1 MKRASVSRLF
11 RDKKSR
17 HAKLL
22 LQAVDSGENFTITL
36 PEHKAAV
43 LALEGHGLNDRCGL
57 YWLLSQSVAALGGT
71 FGSVIVTLA
80 DSGVRGAISLSTGGE
95 AKWFDADVVELIAL
109 ALHVDLPIYL
119 KVADDEDDDK
129 GGEDAEN
136 GAPQADMPLPDVF
149 EHALA
154 DILERT
160 PLGGATEPD
169 GGGEGESQD
178 DNPASS

>member
-11 RDKKSR
+11 RDKKSH

-22 LQAVDSGENFTITL
+22 LQAVDSGEKFTIAL

-57 YWLLSQSVAALGGT
+57 YYLLSQSVAALGGT
-71 FGSVIVTLA
+71 FGSVVVTLA
-80 DSGVRGAISLSTGGE
+80 DSGVRAVISLSTGGE
-95 AKWFDADVVELIAL
+95 PKWFDADVVELIAL

-119 KVADDEDDDK
+119 KVADDEDDD
-129 GGEDAEN
+129 GGDNAES
-136 GAPQADMPLPDVF
+136 ADPQADMPLPDVF

-160 PLGGATEPD
+160 PLGGANESED
-169 GGGEGESQD
+169 GGEGESHD
-178 DNPASS
+178 DAPAPS

>member
-11 RDKKSR
+11 RDKKSH
-17 HAKLL
+17 HAKLM

-57 YWLLSQSVAALGGT
+57 YYLLSQSVAALGGT
-71 FGSVIVTLA
+71 FGAVVVTLA
-80 DSGVRGAISLSTGGE
+80 SSGVSGVISLSASGKP
-95 AKWFDADVVELIAL
+95 KWFDADVVELIAL

-119 KVADDEDDDK
+119 KVAEDDDG
-129 GGEDAEN
+129 GGESAD
-136 GAPQADMPLPDVF
+136 GADMPLPDVF

-154 DILERT
+154 DILERR
-160 PLGGATEPD
+160 G
-169 GGGEGESQD
+169 GGGESEDADAGQ
-178 DNPASS
+178 

>member
-11 RDKKSR
+11 RDKKSH

-22 LQAVDSGENFTITL
+22 LQAVDSRENFTIAL

-57 YWLLSQSVAALGGT
+57 YYLLSRSVAALGGT

-80 DSGVRGAISLSTGGE
+80 ESGVRGVISLSTGGE
-95 AKWFDADVVELIAL
+95 PKWFDADVVELIAL

-119 KVADDEDDDK
+119 KVADDEDND
-129 GGEDAEN
+129 GGDDAESD
-136 GAPQADMPLPDVF
+136 ASEMDMPLPDVF

-160 PLGGATEPD
+160 PLGGATESD
-169 GGGEGESQD
+169 GGGEGESQED
-178 DNPASS
+178 APAPS

>member
-11 RDKKSR
+11 RDKKSH

-57 YWLLSQSVAALGGT
+57 YYLLSQSVAALGGT
-71 FGSVIVTLA
+71 FGAVVVTLA
-80 DSGVRGAISLSTGGE
+80 SSGVSGVISLSASGKP
-95 AKWFDADVVELIAL
+95 KWFDADVVELIAL

-119 KVADDEDDDK
+119 KLAEDDDG
-129 GGEDAEN
+129 GGESAD
-136 GAPQADMPLPDVF
+136 GADMPLPDVF

-154 DILERT
+154 DILERRS
-160 PLGGATEPD
+160 D
-169 GGGEGESQD
+169 GGVSEADGGEKG
-178 DNPASS
+178 

>member
-11 RDKKSR
+11 RDRKSH

-22 LQAVDSGENFTITL
+22 LQAVDGGEKFTITL

-57 YWLLSQSVAALGGT
+57 YYLLLQSVAALGGT
-71 FGSVIVTLA
+71 FGSVVVTLA
-80 DSGVRGAISLSTGGE
+80 DSGVSGVISLSTGGE

-119 KVADDEDDDK
+119 KLADEDED
-129 GGEDAEN
+129 GGENAEN
-136 GAPQADMPLPDVF
+136 APEADMPLPDVF

-154 DILERT
+154 DILERA
-160 PLGGATEPD
+160 PFGGDPESD
-169 GGGEGESQD
+169 GGESQD
-178 DNPASS
+178 AAPAPQPPAQD

>member
-11 RDKKSR
+11 RDRKSH

-22 LQAVDSGENFTITL
+22 LQAVDGGEKFTITL

-57 YWLLSQSVAALGGT
+57 YYLLSQSVAALGGT
-71 FGSVIVTLA
+71 FGSVVVTLA
-80 DSGVRGAISLSTGGE
+80 ESGVSGVISVSAGGE
-95 AKWFDADVVELIAL
+95 ARWFDADVVELIAL

-119 KVADDEDDDK
+119 KLADEDDG
-129 GGEDAEN
+129 GGEDGEGGAET
-136 GAPQADMPLPDVF
+136 DMPLPDVF

-154 DILERT
+154 DILERS
-160 PLGGATEPD
+160 PFGDAPESD
-169 GGGEGESQD
+169 GGESQD
-178 DNPASS
+178 AAPAT

>member
-11 RDKKSR
+11 RDKKSQ

-57 YWLLSQSVAALGGT
+57 YYLLSQSVAALGGT
-71 FGSVIVTLA
+71 FGSVVVTLA
-80 DSGVRGAISLSTGGE
+80 SSGVSGVISLSASGKP
-95 AKWFDADVVELIAL
+95 KWFDADVVELIAL

-119 KVADDEDDDK
+119 KLADDED
-129 GGEDAEN
+129 GGEKAEET
-136 GAPQADMPLPDVF
+136 AIPLPDVF

-154 DILERT
+154 DILERRSDC
-160 PLGGATEPD
+160 GASEAD
-169 GGGEGESQD
+169 GGEKG
-178 DNPASS
+178 

>member
-11 RDKKSR
+11 RDKKSH

-22 LQAVDSGENFTITL
+22 LQAVESGENFTITL

-57 YWLLSQSVAALGGT
+57 YYLLSRSVAALGGA

-80 DSGVRGAISLSTGGE
+80 ESGVSGAISLSTGG
-95 AKWFDADVVELIAL
+95 KLQWFDADVVELIAL

-119 KVADDEDDDK
+119 KVDDDEDND
-129 GGEDAEN
+129 GGDDAESD
-136 GAPQADMPLPDVF
+136 APQADMPLPDVF

-160 PLGGATEPD
+160 PLGGANESED
-169 GGGEGESQD
+169 GGGENESRD
-178 DNPASS
+178 DAPAPS

>member
-11 RDKKSR
+11 RDRKSH

-22 LQAVDSGENFTITL
+22 LQAVDGGEKFTITL

-57 YWLLSQSVAALGGT
+57 YYLLSQSVAALGGT
-71 FGSVIVTLA
+71 FGSVVVTLA
-80 DSGVRGAISLSTGGE
+80 ESGVSGVISLSTDGE

-119 KVADDEDDDK
+119 KIADDD
-129 GGEDAEN
+129 GGEDAES
-136 GAPQADMPLPDVF
+136 GAETDMPLPDVF

-160 PLGGATEPD
+160 PFGDVPESD
-169 GGGEGESQD
+169 GGGESQD
-178 DNPASS
+178 AAPAP

>member
-11 RDKKSR
+11 RDKKSH

-22 LQAVDSGENFTITL
+22 LQAVESGENFTITL

-57 YWLLSQSVAALGGT
+57 YYLLSRSVAALGGT

-80 DSGVRGAISLSTGGE
+80 ESGVRGVISLSTGG
-95 AKWFDADVVELIAL
+95 KLQWFDADVVELIAL

-119 KVADDEDDDK
+119 KVSDAEDD
-129 GGEDAEN
+129 GGEDSESAV
-136 GAPQADMPLPDVF
+136 PQADMPLPDVF

-160 PLGGATEPD
+160 SLGGANESE
-169 GGGEGESQD
+169 GGGENESRD
-178 DNPASS
+178 DAPAPS

>member
-11 RDKKSR
+11 RDKKSH

-57 YWLLSQSVAALGGT
+57 YYLLSQSVAALGGT
-71 FGSVIVTLA
+71 FGSVVVTLA
-80 DSGVRGAISLSTGGE
+80 SAGVSGVISLSVDNKP
-95 AKWFDADVVELIAL
+95 KWFDADVVELIAL

-119 KVADDEDDDK
+119 KLADDDDD
-129 GGEDAEN
+129 GDGEKAEETVI
-136 GAPQADMPLPDVF
+136 PLPDVF

-154 DILERT
+154 DILERRSD
-160 PLGGATEPD
+160 GGAPEAD
-169 GGGEGESQD
+169 GGESG
-178 DNPASS
+178 

>member
-11 RDKKSR
+11 RDKKSH

-36 PEHKAAV
+36 PEHRAAV

-57 YWLLSQSVAALGGT
+57 YYLLSQSVAALGGT
-71 FGSVIVTLA
+71 FGSVVVTLA
-80 DSGVRGAISLSTGGE
+80 SAGVSGVISLSVDNKP
-95 AKWFDADVVELIAL
+95 KWFDADVVELIAL

-119 KVADDEDDDK
+119 KIADDDDGD
-129 GGEDAEN
+129 GEKIEETDI
-136 GAPQADMPLPDVF
+136 PLPDVF

-154 DILERT
+154 DILEQRS
-160 PLGGATEPD
+160 A
-169 GGGEGESQD
+169 GGESED
-178 DNPASS
+178 DKSPLP

>member
-11 RDKKSR
+11 RDKKSH

-22 LQAVDSGENFTITL
+22 LQAVESGENFTITL

-57 YWLLSQSVAALGGT
+57 YYLLSRSVAALGGT

-80 DSGVRGAISLSTGGE
+80 DSGVRGAISLSTGGNPQ
-95 AKWFDADVVELIAL
+95 WFDADVVELIAL

-119 KVADDEDDDK
+119 KVADDEDDK
-129 GGEDAEN
+129 GGEDAG
-136 GAPQADMPLPDVF
+136 GAQQADMPLPDVF

-160 PLGGATEPD
+160 PLGGATESD
-169 GGGEGESQD
+169 GGESEGESQD
-178 DNPASS
+178 DAPAP

>member
-11 RDKKSR
+11 RDKKSH

-57 YWLLSQSVAALGGT
+57 YYLLSQSVAALGGT
-71 FGSVIVTLA
+71 FGSVVVTLA
-80 DSGVRGAISLSTGGE
+80 SAGVSGVISLSVSGKP
-95 AKWFDADVVELIAL
+95 KWFDADVVELIAL

-119 KVADDEDDDK
+119 KLVDDDDSD
-129 GGEDAEN
+129 ENAEETVI
-136 GAPQADMPLPDVF
+136 PLPDVF

-154 DILERT
+154 DILEQRSADDESEDDKS
-160 PLGGATEPD
+160 PLP
-169 GGGEGESQD
+169 
-178 DNPASS
+178 

>member
-11 RDKKSR
+11 RDKKSH

-57 YWLLSQSVAALGGT
+57 YYLLSQSVAALGGT
-71 FGSVIVTLA
+71 FGSVVVTLA
-80 DSGVRGAISLSTGGE
+80 SAGVSGVISLSVDNKP
-95 AKWFDADVVELIAL
+95 KWFDADVVELIAL

-119 KVADDEDDDK
+119 KIVDDDD
-129 GGEDAEN
+129 GDGEKIEETDI
-136 GAPQADMPLPDVF
+136 PLPDVF

-154 DILERT
+154 DILEQRAA
-160 PLGGATEPD
+160 GGAPEA
-169 GGGEGESQD
+169 EAGESG
-178 DNPASS
+178 